1 MNYENPDQ
9 PMFVT
14 PKGEFR
20 YSWLVEPDT
29 KFEKCEY
36 KVEVLVPIEQG
47 QKLFDQLEAHLEEW
61 KKACKASNPNKAW
74 KLVDP
79 QPWTATTDDAGN
91 PVIKFKCKRKA
102 KGIRSKDNTPW
113 EVQLPIFDGKGCMV
127 SNREPLKKLGAGT
140 LGRVKFQARPYD
152 APIGVGITLSIQE
165 VQVIKPVE
173 YTQGGTGFDAVEGGW
188 EDTAEET
195 TSQAPAVATQQVG
208 DF

>member
-1 MNYENPDQ
+1 MNFENPE
-9 PMFVT
+9 PLSFVT

-36 KVEVLVPIEQG
+36 KVEVLVPAEEG
-47 QKLFDQLEAHLEEW
+47 MALCEKLEAHLEEW
-61 KKACKASNPNKAW
+61 KKACKAQDPNKAW

-79 QPWTATTDDAGN
+79 QPWTSTTDDAGN

-102 KGIRSKDNTPW
+102 KGIRKDGTPW

-127 SNREPLKKLGAGT
+127 SNRAPLQKLGAGT
-140 LGRVKFQARPYD
+140 LGRVKVQARPYS

-173 YTQGGTGFDAVEGGW
+173 YTQGGSGFDAVEGGW

>member
-1 MNYENPDQ
+1 MNFENPE
-9 PMFVT
+9 PLSFVT

-36 KVEVLVPIEQG
+36 KVEVLVPAEEG
-47 QKLFDQLEAHLEEW
+47 MALVEKLEAHLEEW
-61 KKACKASNPNKAW
+61 KKACKAQDPNKAW

-79 QPWTATTDDAGN
+79 QPWTSMTTLATLSSSSSAN
-91 PVIKFKCKRKA
+91 ARPKA
-102 KGIRSKDNTPW
+102 SAKDGTPW

-127 SNREPLKKLGAGT
+127 SNRAPLQKLGAGT
-140 LGRVKFQARPYD
+140 LGRVKVQARPYS

-173 YTQGGTGFDAVEGGW
+173 YTQGGSGFDAVEGGW

-195 TSQAPAVATQQVG
+195 TSQAPAIATQQVG